1 MVAIEEDAGAEAEVG
16 VAQATITSNQNET
29 IRVEVTWKITD
40 FAQKMRVQDSAT
52 FTKELDLE
60 RHVDSR
66 AGYDSS
72 LLHALLHPRLSLSAD
87 FTPVH
92 LTLKGGIGGVGSVG
106 SGRGGGGD
114 NVDTDIKIDVE
125 TFLLHESGKRKNVVD
140 EKVDYEFLLY
150 QNSGLALVWAYKDAV
165 TVGVAASMTFARA
178 EEWALWDHGA
188 FRTDDA
194 SFDLRMRK
202 TNRIEC
208 MNILSNVL
216 SALPTDVVMRV
227 GRKSVSAHKA
237 VLAAHSRVIAA
248 MMRANPKF
256 AEFEIEDV
264 SLAAVKEFKI
274 FCYTGEVPNVAAIG
288 EELLLFCD
296 SYDIETMARA
306 VDAFMARALTVGSVV
321 RTLLL
326 ADCHK
331 RPELRS
337 RCIGF
342 VEKNHGAVY
351 KTEAWKKLK
360 EFSKELFEEVVG
372 KVSTSTTKKE
382 EEEKVPGQT
391 EEETTKDIVVVV
403 GGGGGGG
410 GENNSA
416 PEADA
421 TDVPSPSCGHVDG
434 KATASASQPQVPAG
448 QAVPPSPGQ
457 PMQHPQMA
465 QRPQMMQQLQ
475 MMQQQRM
482 MQQSHMMQ
490 QQQQQQHP
498 RMMQQQQMMQQPQSM
513 QYSQMMQYP
522 QMMMQ
527 PQMMQQMMGAQ
538 MQDFNNPMMQT
549 SVNLAQ
555 PASLPQLSQSAPTNA
570 ASMSQSTQHLPQAQ
584 MTGSSYFPQ
593 QTQQTPLSTQMPQFP
608 QQQHLPHFPPNG
620 PAGSMP
626 ADMMSS
632 GLFTQPFDAQPQPA
646 MMPPGPQD
654 GQSMFADAEMNKLM
668 ASLPPIPNIDASTFG
683 APNPSLDSIDKIVLE
698 HEKFMSSLSQPQENQ
713 PQQQDQ
719 QPQQQQQTLPDVK
732 QGQLREDAG
741 KASGENTAEQP
752 VKEVTEEGKDENIK
766 TQVDA
771 EKVDDAGGKDGVA
784 VEAKI
789 AQSAL
794 DGDELGDEAETKA
807 DVVKEKA
814 EEKKPTGSD
823 VSKQGEAED
832 GTGEPA
838 ESHSEKRDS
847 AEKKGARK
855 EVTAAPASETAEK
868 TIPAGEKKEKVAEL
882 MERSQRWKKKIDAM
896 AGEVT
901 AEEEEDR
908 RDDE

>member
-92 LTLKGGIGGVGSVG
+92 LTLKGGIGGIGGVGSVG

-188 FRTDDA
+188 F
-194 SFDLRMRK
+194 
-202 TNRIEC
+202 
-208 MNILSNVL
+208 
-216 SALPTDVVMRV
+216 PTDVVMRV

-382 EEEKVPGQT
+382 KEEKVPGQM
-391 EEETTKDIVVVV
+391 EEQTTKDVVVVV

-421 TDVPSPSCGHVDG
+421 PDVPSPSCGHVDG
-434 KATASASQPQVPAG
+434 KTTASASQPQVPAG

-482 MQQSHMMQ
+482 MH
-490 QQQQQQHP
+490 
-498 RMMQQQQMMQQPQSM
+498 
-513 QYSQMMQYP
+513 
-522 QMMMQ
+522 
-527 PQMMQQMMGAQ
+527 
-538 MQDFNNPMMQT
+538 
-549 SVNLAQ
+549 
-555 PASLPQLSQSAPTNA
+555 
-570 ASMSQSTQHLPQAQ
+570 HLR
-584 MTGSSYFPQ
+584 T
-593 QTQQTPLSTQMPQFP
+593 LR
-608 QQQHLPHFPPNG
+608 HLR
-620 PAGSMP
+620 
-626 ADMMSS
+626 
-632 GLFTQPFDAQPQPA
+632 
-646 MMPPGPQD
+646 
-654 GQSMFADAEMNKLM
+654 
-668 ASLPPIPNIDASTFG
+668 
-683 APNPSLDSIDKIVLE
+683 VL
-698 HEKFMSSLSQPQENQ
+698 
-713 PQQQDQ
+713 
-719 QPQQQQQTLPDVK
+719 
-732 QGQLREDAG
+732 
-741 KASGENTAEQP
+741 
-752 VKEVTEEGKDENIK
+752 
-766 TQVDA
+766 
-771 EKVDDAGGKDGVA
+771 
-784 VEAKI
+784 
-789 AQSAL
+789 
-794 DGDELGDEAETKA
+794 
-807 DVVKEKA
+807 
-814 EEKKPTGSD
+814 
-823 VSKQGEAED
+823 
-832 GTGEPA
+832 
-838 ESHSEKRDS
+838 
-847 AEKKGARK
+847 
-855 EVTAAPASETAEK
+855 
-868 TIPAGEKKEKVAEL
+868 
-882 MERSQRWKKKIDAM
+882 
-896 AGEVT
+896 
-901 AEEEEDR
+901 
-908 RDDE
+908 